1 MAKIELTERQQYCLN
16 HIPAASATNGTPVE
30 YANAHDLKVKD
41 LYQRTDNVFIER
53 L

>member
-1 MAKIELTERQQYCLN
+1 MAKIELTGRQQYCLD
-16 HIPAASATNGTPVE
+16 HIRAASATNGTAVE

-41 LYQRTDNVFIER
+41 LYQWTDNVFIER

>member
-1 MAKIELTERQQYCLN
+1 MAKFELTERQQYCLN
-16 HIPAASATNGTPVE
+16 HVRAASATNGTPVE
-30 YANAHDLKVKD
+30 YANVHDLKVKD

>member
-16 HIPAASATNGTPVE
+16 HIRAASGTLVE

-41 LYQRTDNVFIER
+41 LYQWTGNVFIEQ

>member
-16 HIPAASATNGTPVE
+16 HIRATNGTTVE
-30 YANAHDLKVKD
+30 YAIAHDLKVKD
-41 LYQRTDNVFIER
+41 LCQWTDIVFIER